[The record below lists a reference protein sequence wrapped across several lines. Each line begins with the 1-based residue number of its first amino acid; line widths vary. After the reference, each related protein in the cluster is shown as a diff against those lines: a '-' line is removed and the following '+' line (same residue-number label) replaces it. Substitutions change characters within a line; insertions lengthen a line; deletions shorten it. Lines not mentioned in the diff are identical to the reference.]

1 MKRKFITTIA
11 ALLFIMV
18 VPMFAK
24 SATYKVYSS
33 FKDPFGQIH
42 IENTDGGFSIVT
54 SLEKIPALLQ
64 YLHPEIKACY
74 DKNKGEK
81 YIESYREDY
90 HWNKWFLIYDIWR
103 ICKDE
108 DTSYAWL
115 TIDNDN
121 EKMILSF
128 WTYLGS
134 FIEIYDFSFNAAY
147 TYFMDFY
154 NGKYFGY

>member
-1 MKRKFITTIA
+1 MKRRFIITTIA
-11 ALLFIMV
+11 ALLFIM
-18 VPMFAK
+18 PMFAE
-24 SATYKVYSS
+24 SVTYKIYSS
-33 FKDPFGQIH
+33 FKDPFGSIH
-42 IENTDGGFSIVT
+42 IENTDGSFSIVT

-64 YLHPEIKACY
+64 YFHPEIKACY
-74 DKNKGEK
+74 DKNKDEK
-81 YIESYREDY
+81 CVESKPGY

-103 ICKDE
+103 ICSDE
-108 DTSYAWL
+108 DTAYAWL

-134 FIEIYDFSFNAAY
+134 FIDIYDFSFNAAY

-154 NGKYFGY
+154 NGKDFGY

>member
-1 MKRKFITTIA
+1 MIA

-18 VPMFAK
+18 APMFAK
-24 SATYKVYSS
+24 SAAYKIYSS

-42 IENTDGGFSIVT
+42 IENLDGSFSIVT
-54 SLEKIPALLQ
+54 SLEKIPGLLQ
-64 YLHPEIKACY
+64 YFHPEIKQCY

-81 YIESYREDY
+81 DVDCRPGYFY
-90 HWNKWFLIYDIWR
+90 NKWYLIYNIWR
-103 ICKDE
+103 ICSDE
-108 DTSYAWL
+108 DTSYALL

-121 EKMILSF
+121 EKMQLSF
-128 WTYLGS
+128 WSYLDS
-134 FIEIYDFSFNAAY
+134 FIDIYGFSFNAAY